1 MKYLTLLTAISIA
14 SVAAYFSIVGLATI
28 FSGAFLSVVI
38 MAGILEVGKLVS
50 AAWLHYEWDRVNYLV
65 RTYFSFTIFVLMFIT
80 SMGIFGYL
88 SKAHIEQSVKIGG
101 NNELQITNLER
112 QIARQQ
118 SRIADSETVLTQLDS
133 QVATLIEYD
142 RIRGPSGSIAVR
154 QSQQEERDLLNR
166 TIDDAYSRID
176 SIQEELTPL
185 QEKQLVLE
193 VEVGPLKYIAE
204 LVYGDEA
211 RTYFDEA
218 VRGVIIL
225 IIFVFDPLAIMLLIV
240 STGMF
245 KRDREQMNPL
255 VAEEQIMRM
264 DVKEEPID
272 WDHAPTRPRQPPSSV
287 DDAATAM
294 AESANNNEKK
304 RRGLTTVLKR
314 RPI

>member
-1 MKYLTLLTAISIA
+1 MKYLTLATSIAIA

-50 AAWLHYEWDRVNYLV
+50 AAWLHYEWNRVNYLV

-88 SKAHIEQSVKIGG
+88 SKAHIEQSVKVGG

-112 QIARQQ
+112 QIGRQQ
-118 SRIADSETVLTQLDS
+118 SIITDAETVLSQLDS

-154 QSQQEERDLLNR
+154 QSQQEERSLLNQ
-166 TIDDAYSRID
+166 TIDDAYVRID
-176 SIQEELTPL
+176 GLQESLTPL
-185 QEKQLVLE
+185 KQEQLALE

-245 KRDREQMNPL
+245 KRDREKMNPL
-255 VAEEQIMRM
+255 VDEEQIMRM

-272 WDHAPTRPRQPPSSV
+272 WDHAPTRQPPSSV

>member
-88 SKAHIEQSVKIGG
+88 SKAHIEQSVKVGG
-101 NNELQITNLER
+101 NNVLQITNLER
-112 QIARQQ
+112 QIGRQQ
-118 SRIADSETVLTQLDS
+118 SIITDSETVLSQLDS

-154 QSQQEERDLLNR
+154 QSQSEERNLLNQ
-166 TIDDAYSRID
+166 TIDAAYTRI
-176 SIQEELTPL
+176 EELQEDLSPL
-185 QEKQLVLE
+185 QQEQLALE

-211 RTYFDEA
+211 QTYFDEA

-255 VAEEQIMRM
+255 VDEEQIMRM
-264 DVKEEPID
+264 DSKKEPVD
-272 WDHAPTRPRQPPSSV
+272 WDHAPSVNPSKYSQPLNEQ
-287 DDAATAM
+287 TAN
-294 AESANNNEKK
+294 NNNEKK
-304 RRGLTTVLKR
+304 KRGLTTVLKR

>member
-1 MKYLTLLTAISIA
+1 
-14 SVAAYFSIVGLATI
+14 
-28 FSGAFLSVVI
+28 

-50 AAWLHYEWDRVNYLV
+50 AAWLHYEWNRVNYLV

-88 SKAHIEQSVKIGG
+88 SKAHIEQSVKVGG

-112 QIARQQ
+112 QIGRQQ
-118 SRIADSETVLTQLDS
+118 SIITDSETVLSQLDQ

-154 QSQQEERDLLNR
+154 QSQSEERSLLNQ
-166 TIDDAYSRID
+166 TIDDAYVRID
-176 SIQEELTPL
+176 GLQESLTPL
-185 QEKQLVLE
+185 KQEQLALE

-245 KRDREQMNPL
+245 KRDREKMNPL
-255 VAEEQIMRM
+255 VDEEQIMRM

-272 WDHAPTRPRQPPSSV
+272 WDHAPTRQPPSSV

>member
-1 MKYLTLLTAISIA
+1 MKYLTLVTSIAIA

-50 AAWLHYEWDRVNYLV
+50 AAWLHYEWNRVNYLV

-88 SKAHIEQSVKIGG
+88 SKAHIEQSVKVGG

-112 QIARQQ
+112 QIGRQQ
-118 SRIADSETVLTQLDS
+118 SIIADSETVLSQLDQ

-154 QSQQEERDLLNR
+154 QSQQEERNILNQ
-166 TIDDAYSRID
+166 TNDAAYVRID
-176 SIQEELTPL
+176 ELQEDLTPL
-185 QEKQLVLE
+185 RQEKLALE

-211 RTYFDEA
+211 QSYFDEA

-245 KRDREQMNPL
+245 KRDREKMNPL
-255 VAEEQIMRM
+255 VNEEQIMRM
-264 DVKEEPID
+264 DSKEEPVD
-272 WDHAPTRPRQPPSSV
+272 WDHAPSKKYEQKPS
-287 DDAATAM
+287 
-294 AESANNNEKK
+294 NNNEEKK
-304 RRGLTTVLKR
+304 RGLTTVLKR

>member
-1 MKYLTLLTAISIA
+1 MKYLTLATSIAIA

-50 AAWLHYEWDRVNYLV
+50 AAWLHYEWNRVNYLV

-88 SKAHIEQSVKIGG
+88 SKAHIEQSVKVGG

-112 QIARQQ
+112 QIGRQQ
-118 SRIADSETVLTQLDS
+118 SIITDAETVLSQLDS

-154 QSQQEERDLLNR
+154 QSQSEERSLLNQ
-166 TIDDAYSRID
+166 TIDDAYVRID
-176 SIQEELTPL
+176 GLQESLTPL
-185 QEKQLVLE
+185 KQEQLALE

-255 VAEEQIMRM
+255 VDEEQIMRM

-272 WDHAPTRPRQPPSSV
+272 WDHAPRRQPPSSV